1 MNRRERLENKLA
13 KRREWAEKAEQRSR
27 KEWEKSEKAVEG
39 ISFGQPILVGH
50 HSEKRH
56 RAAVARAQAAG
67 TRAVEES
74 NLAKHHLEK
83 AAGLSDYL
91 ENTIFD
97 DDPDA
102 IEKIEQKIARLEKE
116 HEFMLA
122 VNKIC
127 RNRKLNEAEKISAIV
142 ALGASEESARKIF
155 APEYSW
161 QSAGFE
167 SWALSN
173 NSANIRRYTE
183 RLATMKARRERQA
196 AAENSENG
204 VLIQD
209 RAYDS
214 VSVTFAE
221 KPDYSVIFALK
232 TAGFRWCKGSWYG
245 PKNKL
250 PDEVRK
256 LMKGE

>member
-1 MNRRERLENKLA
+1 MTRRERLENKLE
-13 KRREWAEKAEQRSR
+13 KRQEWAEKAKQRSR
-27 KEWEKSEKAVEG
+27 AEWEKSEKAVEG
-39 ISFGQPILVGH
+39 IPLGQPILVGH

-56 RAAVARAQAAG
+56 RAAIARAQAAG
-67 TRAVEES
+67 TRAVAES
-74 NLAKHHLEK
+74 NLAKHHQKK

-127 RNRKLNEAEKISAIV
+127 RNGKFNETEKISSIV
-142 ALGASEESARKIF
+142 ALGASEESARKILV
-155 APEYSW
+155 PEYSW

-173 NSANIRRYTE
+173 NSANIRRYKE
-183 RLATMKARRERQA
+183 RLATLTARRERQA

-204 VLIQD
+204 VLIQE
-209 RAYDS
+209 RAYGS

-221 KPDYSVIFALK
+221 KPEHSVISALK
-232 TAGFRWCKGSWYG
+232 SAGFRWCKGSGYG
-245 PKNKL
+245 RKEDL
-250 PDEVRK
+250 PAEV
-256 LMKGE
+256 

>member
-27 KEWEKSEKAVEG
+27 AEWEKSEKAVEG
-39 ISFGQPILVGH
+39 IPLGQPILVGH

-56 RAAVARAQAAG
+56 RAAIARAQAAG
-67 TRAVEES
+67 TRAVAES
-74 NLAKHHLEK
+74 NLAKHHQKK

-116 HEFMLA
+116 HEFMLS

-127 RNRKLNEAEKISAIV
+127 RNKKLDEAEKISAIA
-142 ALGASEESARKIF
+142 ALGASEESARKILT
-155 APEYSW
+155 PEYSW

-173 NSANIRRYTE
+173 NSANIRRYKE
-183 RLATMKARRERQA
+183 RLANLRVRQERMA

-204 VLIQD
+204 VLIQE
-209 RAYDS
+209 RAYGS

-221 KPDYSVIFALK
+221 KPEHSVISALK
-232 TAGFRWCKGSWYG
+232 SAGFRWCKGSWYG
-245 PKNKL
+245 RKEDL
-250 PDEVRK
+250 PAEVGK

>member
-1 MNRRERLENKLA
+1 MTRRERLENKLE
-13 KRREWAEKAEQRSR
+13 KRQEWAEKAKQRSR
-27 KEWEKSEKAVEG
+27 AEWEKSEKAVEG
-39 ISFGQPILVGH
+39 IPLGQPILVGH

-56 RAAVARAQAAG
+56 RAAIARAQAAG
-67 TRAVEES
+67 TRAVAES
-74 NLAKHHLEK
+74 NLAKHHQEK

-102 IEKIEQKIARLEKE
+102 IEKVEQRITRLEKE

-142 ALGASEESARKIF
+142 ALGASEESARKIL

-173 NSANIRRYTE
+173 NSANIRRYKE
-183 RLATMKARRERQA
+183 RLANLRVRQERMA

-204 VLIQD
+204 VLIQE
-209 RAYDS
+209 RAYGS

-221 KPDYSVIFALK
+221 KPEHSVISALK
-232 TAGFRWCKGSWYG
+232 SAGFRWCKGSWYG
-245 PKNKL
+245 RKEDL
-250 PDEVRK
+250 PAEVGK
-256 LMKGE
+256 LMNGE

>member
-102 IEKIEQKIARLEKE
+102 IEKVEQKIARLEKE

-173 NSANIRRYTE
+173 NSANIRRYKE

-196 AAENSENG
+196 VRIEALEAENKRLREALKEIAELANNEYWKRIPDPSCPKFMT
-204 VLIQD
+204 IK
-209 RAYDS
+209 RY
-214 VSVTFAE
+214 AE
-221 KPDYSVIFALK
+221 KALK
-232 TAGFRWCKGSWYG
+232 GVNHGQQKI
-245 PKNKL
+245 
-250 PDEVRK
+250 
-256 LMKGE
+256 

>member
-13 KRREWAEKAEQRSR
+13 KRREWAEKAEQRSHN
-27 KEWEKSEKAVEG
+27 EWDKSAKAVEG

-74 NLAKHHLEK
+74 NLAKHHQEK

-127 RNRKLNEAEKISAIV
+127 RNRKLNETEKISSIV
-142 ALGASEESARKIF
+142 ALGASEESARKILV
-155 APEYSW
+155 PEYSW

-173 NSANIRRYTE
+173 NSANIRRYKQ
-183 RLATMKARRERQA
+183 RLEGLRIRQKRQTSA
-196 AAENSENG
+196 KNSVNG
-204 VLIQD
+204 VLIQEKPD
-209 RAYDS
+209 GYLA
-214 VSVTFAE
+214 VTFAE
-221 KPDYSVIFALK
+221 KPDYSVISAMK
-232 TAGFRWCKGSWYG
+232 TAGFRWCRSYWYG
-245 PKNKL
+245 KKETL
-250 PDEVRK
+250 PAEVKK